1 MATTATMGRGTTPL
15 YTIKFTGI
23 SLSEIGDIYIT
34 FEQNKSNQE
43 LTKHYPEVA
52 IGEGYAYVQLTQAET
67 LAFQKGS
74 AKMQIRFIDKLGNA
88 FKSTIVPVQVSDVLY
103 EEEI

>member
-1 MATTATMGRGTTPL
+1 MASINMGRGTTPL

-23 SLSEIGDIYIT
+23 SLQDIGDIYIT
-34 FEQNKSNQE
+34 FEQTKSNQE
-43 LTKHYPEVA
+43 LTKHFPEVA
-52 IGEGYAYVQLTQAET
+52 VGDGYAYVQLSQAET

-74 AKMQIRFIDKLGNA
+74 AKMQIRFLDNNDNA
-88 FKSTIVPVQVSDVLY
+88 FKSTIVNVQVSDVLY

>member
-1 MATTATMGRGTTPL
+1 MASINMGRGTTPL

-23 SLSEIGDIYIT
+23 SLQDIGDIYIT
-34 FEQNKSNQE
+34 FEQTKSSQE

-52 IGEGYAYVQLTQAET
+52 VGDGYAYVQLTQAET

-74 AKMQIRFIDKLGNA
+74 AKMQIRFLDKSGNA
-88 FKSTIVPVQVSDVLY
+88 FKSTIVNVQVSDVLY

>member
-1 MATTATMGRGTTPL
+1 MASINMGRGTTPL

-23 SLSEIGDIYIT
+23 TLQDIGDIYIT
-34 FEQNKSNQE
+34 FEQTKSNQE

-52 IGEGYAYVQLTQAET
+52 VGDGYAYVQLTQAET

-74 AKMQIRFIDKLGNA
+74 AKMQIRFLDKSGNA
-88 FKSTIVPVQVSDVLY
+88 FKSTIVNVQVSDVLY

>member
-1 MATTATMGRGTTPL
+1 MASINMGRGTTPL

-23 SLSEIGDIYIT
+23 SLQDIGDIYIT
-34 FEQNKSNQE
+34 FEQTKSSQE

-52 IGEGYAYVQLTQAET
+52 VGDGYAFVQLTQAET

-74 AKMQIRFIDKLGNA
+74 AKMQIRFLDKTGNA
-88 FKSTIVPVQVSDVLY
+88 FKSTIVNVQVSDVLY

>member
-1 MATTATMGRGTTPL
+1 MASITMGRGTTPL

-23 SLSEIGDIYIT
+23 SLDDIGDIYIT
-34 FEQNKSNQE
+34 FEQSKSNQE

-52 IGEGYAYVQLTQAET
+52 IGDGYAYVQLTQSET

-74 AKMQIRFIDKLGNA
+74 GKMQIRFLDSMNNA
-88 FKSTIVPVQVSDVLY
+88 FKSTIVNMQISDVLY
-103 EEEI
+103 EGVI

>member
-1 MATTATMGRGTTPL
+1 MASLTMGRGTTPL

-23 SLSEIGDIYIT
+23 SLDDIGDIYIT
-34 FEQNKSNQE
+34 FEQSKSNQE

-52 IGEGYAYVQLTQAET
+52 IRDGYAYVQLSQQET

-74 AKMQIRFIDKLGNA
+74 AKMQIRFLDNASNA
-88 FKSTIVPVQVSDVLY
+88 FKSAILGVQVSDVLY
-103 EEEI
+103 EEVI

>member
-1 MATTATMGRGTTPL
+1 MASINMGRGTTPL

-23 SLSEIGDIYIT
+23 TLQDIGDIYIT
-34 FEQNKSNQE
+34 FEQTKSSQE

-52 IGEGYAYVQLTQAET
+52 VGDGYAYVQLTQAET

-74 AKMQIRFIDKLGNA
+74 AKMQIRFLDKNGNA
-88 FKSTIVPVQVSDVLY
+88 FKSTIVNVQVSDVLY

>member
-1 MATTATMGRGTTPL
+1 MASLTMGRGTTPL

-23 SLSEIGDIYIT
+23 SLDDIGDIYIT
-34 FEQNKSNQE
+34 FEQSKSNQE

-52 IGEGYAYVQLTQAET
+52 IGDGYAYVQLSQQET

-74 AKMQIRFIDKLGNA
+74 AKMQIRFLDNASNA
-88 FKSTIVPVQVSDVLY
+88 FKSAILGVQVSDVLY
-103 EEEI
+103 EEVI

>member
-1 MATTATMGRGTTPL
+1 MASINMGRGTTPL

-23 SLSEIGDIYIT
+23 ALSDIGDIYIT
-34 FEQNKSNQE
+34 FEQTKSNQE
-43 LTKHYPEVA
+43 LTKHFPEVA
-52 IGEGYAYVQLTQAET
+52 VGDGYAYVQLSQAET

-74 AKMQIRFIDKLGNA
+74 AKMQIRFLDNNDNA
-88 FKSTIVPVQVSDVLY
+88 FKSTIVNVQVSDVLY

>member
-1 MATTATMGRGTTPL
+1 MASINMGRGTTPL

-23 SLSEIGDIYIT
+23 ALSDIGDIYIT
-34 FEQNKSNQE
+34 FEQTKSNQE

-52 IGEGYAYVQLTQAET
+52 VGDGYAYVQLTQAET

-74 AKMQIRFIDKLGNA
+74 AKMQIRFLDKSGNA
-88 FKSTIVPVQVSDVLY
+88 FKSTIVNVQVSDVLY

>member
-1 MATTATMGRGTTPL
+1 MASINMGRGTTPL

-23 SLSEIGDIYIT
+23 SLSDIGDIYIT
-34 FEQNKSNQE
+34 FEQTKSSQE

-52 IGEGYAYVQLTQAET
+52 VGDGYAYVQLSQAET

-74 AKMQIRFIDKLGNA
+74 AKMQIRFLDTNGNA
-88 FKSTIVPVQVSDVLY
+88 FKSTIVNVQVSDVLY